1 MCGRHRGGR
10 PSKTQG
16 HRGSR
21 GSRCSPHLCVS
32 NQKRAADGEKEDARC
47 AGGTGVGDRRKHRGI
62 EEAEDPGVLRTSVFQ
77 TKKEP
82 LTGKKKCAMC
92 GRHRGG
98 RPSKTQGHRGSRG
111 SRCSPDLC
119 VSNQTRA
126 ADGEKEDARCAGG
139 TGAGDRRKHRG
150 TEEAEDP
157 GVHRTSVFQ
166 TKQGPLTGK
175 RKMRDVRADGGGR
188 PSKTQGHRGSRGSR
202 CSPDLCVSNQKRAA
216 DGEKEDARCAG
227 GTGAGDRRKHRGTEE
242 AEDPGV
248 HRTSVFQTKKGPLT
262 GKRKMRDVRAAPGRV
277 TVENTGAPR
286 KQRIPVFTGPL
297 CFKPKKGR

>member
-21 GSRCSPHLCVS
+21 GSRCSPH
-32 NQKRAADGEKEDARC
+32 
-47 AGGTGVGDRRKHRGI
+47 
-62 EEAEDPGVLRTSVFQ
+62 
-77 TKKEP
+77 
-82 LTGKKKCAMC
+82 
-92 GRHRGG
+92 
-98 RPSKTQGHRGSRG
+98 
-111 SRCSPDLC
+111 
-119 VSNQTRA
+119 
-126 ADGEKEDARCAGG
+126 
-139 TGAGDRRKHRG
+139 
-150 TEEAEDP
+150 
-157 GVHRTSVFQ
+157 
-166 TKQGPLTGK
+166 
-175 RKMRDVRADGGGR
+175 
-188 PSKTQGHRGSRGSR
+188 
-202 CSPDLCVSNQKRAA
+202 LCVSNQKRAA

-277 TVENTGAPR
+277 TVENTEAPR

-297 CFKPKKGR
+297 CFKPKKGRRRGKGRCAMCGRHRGGRPSKTQGHRGSRGSRCSPDLCVSNQKRAADGEKEDARCAGGTGAGDRRKHRGTEEAEDPGVLRTSVFQTKQGPLTGKRKMRDVRSAPGRVTVENTGAPRKQRIPVFSGPLCFKPNKGR